1 VTWIGVMDERGRPLL
16 SAGERS
22 DWTEGH
28 DGYRSA
34 ERGMG
39 DAFWKGS
46 WTRAMYAA
54 AQGRASWARK
64 NTVEVDDAAVFEGH
78 LYTAS
83 RQQAVGVWGG
93 AA

>member
-1 VTWIGVMDERGRPLL
+1 
-16 SAGERS
+16 
-22 DWTEGH
+22 
-28 DGYRSA
+28 
-34 ERGMG
+34 
-39 DAFWKGS
+39 
-46 WTRAMYAA
+46 MYAA

-64 NTVEVDDAAVFEGH
+64 NTVEVDDAAVFEGQ